1 MPKPN
6 AKSTM
11 KEMKD
16 YIRSKKL
23 NKAEVRIGM
32 RRPEMIQALKK
43 VGHWDSKHDQ
53 GNKSPKSKISRED
66 FEKARRDL
74 KKMTSSKK

>member
-6 AKSTM
+6 AHSTM

-23 NKAEVRIGM
+23 NRAEVRLGM
-32 RRPEMIQALKK
+32 KKPEMIQALKN
-43 VGHWDSKHDQ
+43 VGHWDTKHDKQ
-53 GNKSPKSKISRED
+53 SPKSKVSRED
-66 FEKARRDL
+66 FEKARKELRKMSSY
-74 KKMTSSKK
+74 KKK